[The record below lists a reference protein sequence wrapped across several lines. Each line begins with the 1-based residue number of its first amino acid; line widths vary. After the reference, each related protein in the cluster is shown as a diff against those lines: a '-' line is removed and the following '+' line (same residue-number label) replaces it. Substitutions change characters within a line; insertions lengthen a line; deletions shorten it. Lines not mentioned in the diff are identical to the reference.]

1 MDTFGARLERIMD
14 EKQLSAYKLSKMLAV
29 GQSTISNYKK
39 NTSAPKKA
47 TLEAIASILEV
58 NPEWLESGKGD
69 VEAKKIAR
77 DVDSDNSVIDYVYDN
92 WDKLIKIKKFKILI
106 DHEIE
111 KAKNDLLMKLDRSTR

>member
-1 MDTFGARLERIMD
+1 MESFGARLERIME

-39 NTSAPKKA
+39 SEFAPKKA

-58 NPEWLESGKGD
+58 NPVWLETGKGD
-69 VEAKKIAR
+69 IEAKKI
-77 DVDSDNSVIDYVYDN
+77 VSELISDNFVIDYVYEN
-92 WDKLIKIKKFKILI
+92 WDKLIKIKKFKIII